1 MTTTAFTT
9 FPSRPRH
16 PWQSQCPPREA
27 PRAALRPL
35 PTSRHVGGWKGRPSA
50 GCSYP
55 LCDGRLTTT
64 TSLSSSSGTDLDS
77 VLSNTDLVV
86 GIVLA
91 CLLAALASFLQS
103 QRSHNSDFVVA
114 PPPVRPSSSTNT
126 TNTTTF
132 DDWQE
137 MAQPDNYILYQ
148 TRLRQPPQK
157 KKAVAE
163 SHWIL
168 IALLLLFVPIFSVEF
183 ALAAGRP
190 LVCALSP
197 DLCLPYDT
205 ILQTD

>member
-16 PWQSQCPPREA
+16 PWQSQCPTREA
-27 PRAALRPL
+27 PRVALRIL
-35 PTSRHVGGWKGRPSA
+35 PTSRRAGCGMGPSA
-50 GCSYP
+50 GCSSYYP
-55 LCDGRLTTT
+55 LYGRLTTT
-64 TSLSSSSGTDLDS
+64 SLLSSGTDLDS

-114 PPPVRPSSSTNT
+114 PPPVRPSSTTNT

-157 KKAVAE
+157 KKAVVE
-163 SHWIL
+163 SRWIL

-183 ALAAGRP
+183 VLAVGRP

-205 ILQTD
+205 IMQTD